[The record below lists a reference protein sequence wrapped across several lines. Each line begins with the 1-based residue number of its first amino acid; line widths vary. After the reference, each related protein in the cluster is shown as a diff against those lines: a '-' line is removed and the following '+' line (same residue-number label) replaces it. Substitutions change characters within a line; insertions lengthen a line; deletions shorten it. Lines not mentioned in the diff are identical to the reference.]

1 MSSTRTQSKLCTAT
15 SISLFVQCQ
24 VSFWLLLLS
33 VTMFVL
39 IELVMISILCF
50 VYMGDY
56 GTSILISKA
65 ASMDFFFNFY
75 LAVPWLTLGH
85 YQGDSLTQLML
96 INAYLQY
103 QPEGHWSLEKRL
115 GP

>member
-1 MSSTRTQSKLCTAT
+1 
-15 SISLFVQCQ
+15 
-24 VSFWLLLLS
+24 
-33 VTMFVL
+33 MFVF

-50 VYMGDY
+50 VYTGDY
-56 GTSILISKA
+56 GISILISKA
-65 ASMDFFFNFY
+65 ASKDFFFNFY